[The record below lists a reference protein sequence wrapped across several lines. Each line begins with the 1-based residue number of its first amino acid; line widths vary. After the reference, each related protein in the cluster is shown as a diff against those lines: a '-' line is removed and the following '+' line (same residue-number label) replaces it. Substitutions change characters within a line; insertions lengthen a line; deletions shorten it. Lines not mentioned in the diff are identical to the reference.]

1 MRYLLDTHVLLW
13 AASDDKR
20 ISARLRDILV
30 DERNQLVFSVVS
42 IWEVVIKAAL
52 GRDDFTVD
60 ARLLRQGALDAGYQ
74 ELDVRGPHVLEV
86 DRLKPI
92 HNDPFDRLLLA
103 QAQVDDV
110 LLLTVD
116 HKLLRY
122 GNPAVA
128 AS

>member
-1 MRYLLDTHVLLW
+1 M
-13 AASDDKR
+13 
-20 ISARLRDILV
+20 
-30 DERNQLVFSVVS
+30 
-42 IWEVVIKAAL
+42 
-52 GRDDFTVD
+52 
-60 ARLLRQGALDAGYQ
+60 
-74 ELDVRGPHVLEV
+74 RGPHVLEV
-86 DRLKPI
+86 DRLKPT

>member
-1 MRYLLDTHVLLW
+1 MRYLLDTYVLLW

-60 ARLLRQGALDAGYQ
+60 ARLLR
-74 ELDVRGPHVLEV
+74 
-86 DRLKPI
+86 
-92 HNDPFDRLLLA
+92 
-103 QAQVDDV
+103 
-110 LLLTVD
+110 
-116 HKLLRY
+116 
-122 GNPAVA
+122 
-128 AS
+128 